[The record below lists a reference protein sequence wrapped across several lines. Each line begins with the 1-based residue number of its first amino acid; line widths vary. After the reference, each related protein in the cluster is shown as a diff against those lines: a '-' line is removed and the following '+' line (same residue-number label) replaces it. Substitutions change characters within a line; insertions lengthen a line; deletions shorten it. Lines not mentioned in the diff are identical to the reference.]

1 MLAVIGGTGFGHWP
15 GLEVLKRGGQETPL
29 GAASCGVVQG
39 RLGGRSILF
48 LARHGQPHKMPPHRI
63 NYRANLWALKQVGAT
78 HVVGVNCVSGID
90 PTLTPG
96 TLVVPDQLIDYTT
109 GREGSFFDGRF
120 KPFQHVAFAWPYH
133 RVWREELHSAAS
145 DAGLTIQAGG
155 VLGVVQGPRLETAA
169 EIRLM
174 ARDGNTLVGMTG
186 MPEAVLARELEM
198 EYASLCLVISHAAG
212 VGEEEPT
219 RAGTESVIEAGM
231 PQVQR
236 LLEALLAR
244 HA

>member
-1 MLAVIGGTGFGHWP
+1 MLAVIGGTGFGSWA
-15 GLEVLKRGGQETPL
+15 GMEVLRRGGQETPL
-29 GAASCGVVQG
+29 GAASCGVVEG
-39 RLGGRSILF
+39 RLNGQSLLF
-48 LARHGQPHKMPPHRI
+48 LARHGQPHKVPPHRI
-63 NYRANLWALKQVGAT
+63 NYRANLWALKQAGAT

-90 PTLTPG
+90 PTLAPG

-120 KPFQHVAFAWPYH
+120 KPFQHVSFAWPYH
-133 RVWREELHSAAS
+133 RVWREELHAAAAE
-145 DAGLTIQAGG
+145 AGLSLTAGG

-231 PQVQR
+231 PRVQR
-236 LLEALLAR
+236 LLATLLAR

>member
-1 MLAVIGGTGFGHWP
+1 M
-15 GLEVLKRGGQETPL
+15 
-29 GAASCGVVQG
+29 
-39 RLGGRSILF
+39 
-48 LARHGQPHKMPPHRI
+48 
-63 NYRANLWALKQVGAT
+63 
-78 HVVGVNCVSGID
+78 
-90 PTLTPG
+90 
-96 TLVVPDQLIDYTT
+96 
-109 GREGSFFDGRF
+109 
-120 KPFQHVAFAWPYH
+120 AFAWPYH

-145 DAGLTIQAGG
+145 DAGLVIQAGG

-236 LLEALLAR
+236 LLAALLAR